1 MKSDKTPYIIYADLE
16 SLIKKIDVCE
26 NNPENSSATK
36 IDERIPCGYSISK
49 VWGFDHT
56 ENKHNLYLGRDC
68 LKNFRDSLNEHAKNI
83 IDFEKKKMLL
93 LTKKRI
99 KITQK
104 WKRMLYLW

>member
-49 VWGFDHT
+49 VGD
-56 ENKHNLYLGRDC
+56 L
-68 LKNFRDSLNEHAKNI
+68 I
-83 IDFEKKKMLL
+83 IQ
-93 LTKKRI
+93 
-99 KITQK
+99 KISIIYISEETV
-104 WKRMLYLW
+104 